1 MPSNENHLSTSQAL
15 NEASEHPPFWEFV
28 HPEDYELPTEH
39 IQKATVSAW
48 RLFKKRL
55 KDEDPSQT
63 LFKAEKD
70 LHSLSE
76 VRLAHF
82 VPSVPWHEVAAN
94 LDKTWHDWPD
104 KKASQTQTSAVKFVV
119 GQPFSGHAHIVS
131 IFGKRRHARILTP
144 PTYQQI
150 LHNEQ
155 AWFEE
160 IKSLNEFWV
169 LPNLERCFLR
179 HANGLNFVRQFLS
192 KAANGDFGHGVI
204 ACDSWAWEFLKRTF
218 TWPANEVLT
227 LQAFNAERL
236 TSLLTNFAKQ
246 SHMHLCYL
254 QAKNGQQVVGD
265 AVNMEQQKE
274 EFTALAAHCRRNFA
288 LALSY
293 WQNRLYDELFDA
305 VKEDPPSEVPE
316 ADQSASDDKQFTQK
330 SPKTASSKTLWVAN
344 MPSEPSLP
352 FGNQEAYFLVL
363 HALLLHG
370 GLSQIY
376 LEQVLPYSLTRCQAL
391 LAQLAQSN
399 LVQCTDQCW
408 YLKPTAYITVR
419 RLLVAQHYLTDR
431 F

>member
-1 MPSNENHLSTSQAL
+1 MPSNESHLSKSQAL
-15 NEASEHPPFWEFV
+15 NEASKHPPFWDFV
-28 HPEDYELPTEH
+28 HPEQYELPTEH
-39 IQKATVSAW
+39 IQKATASAW
-48 RLFKKRL
+48 RLFKKSL

-76 VRLAHF
+76 VRLAHY
-82 VPSVPWHEVAAN
+82 VPSVPWHEAAAS
-94 LDKTWHDWPD
+94 LDKTWHDWPN
-104 KKASQTQTSAVKFVV
+104 KKASQPQSAVKFLV

-131 IFGKRRHARILTP
+131 IFGKRRQARILKP
-144 PTYQQI
+144 PSYQQI
-150 LHNEQ
+150 LQNEQ

-160 IKSLNEFWV
+160 LSLLNEFWV

-179 HANGLNFVRQFLS
+179 HANGLNFVRRFLS
-192 KAANGDFGHGVI
+192 KATNGDLGQGVI
-204 ACDSWAWEFLKRTF
+204 GCDSWAWEFLKRTF
-218 TWPANEVLT
+218 TWPISDVLT

-236 TSLLTNFAKQ
+236 TALITDFAKQ

-265 AVNMEQQKE
+265 AVNKAQQKE
-274 EFTALAAHCRRNFA
+274 EFTALSAHCRGNLA
-288 LALSY
+288 LALTY
-293 WQNRLYDELFDA
+293 WQDRLYDELTEA
-305 VKEDPPSEVPE
+305 VNEGDSDQENEP
-316 ADQSASDDKQFTQK
+316 DQSAPDDKQLTK
-330 SPKTASSKTLWVAN
+330 NSPKTASSKTLWLAN

-352 FGNQEAYFLVL
+352 VGNPEAYFLVL

-370 GLSQIY
+370 GLSAFY
-376 LEQVLPYSLTRCQAL
+376 LEQVLPYSYTRCQAL

-408 YLKPTAYITVR
+408 YLNPTAYITVR
-419 RLLVAQHYLTDR
+419 RLLVAQHYLSDR